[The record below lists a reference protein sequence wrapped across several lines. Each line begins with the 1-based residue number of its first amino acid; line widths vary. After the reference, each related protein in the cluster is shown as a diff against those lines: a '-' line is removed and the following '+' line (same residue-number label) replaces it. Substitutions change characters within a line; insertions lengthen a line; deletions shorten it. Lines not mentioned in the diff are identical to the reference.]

1 MKKSSS
7 SDIKTKSLN
16 SPEGFFTSTLNLI
29 KTQPWVPIRMSS
41 RLYQP
46 TALGT
51 NGTMS
56 SACTQLTLSSGSFS
70 SQANMRSILSKIL
83 RRVHIKVRAVKNT
96 NLFVEIL
103 FAGDGTVEE
112 SRSLDRRLGGR
123 VLEGLA
129 LAVVGHETRPALLQ
143 SGPLDQVNT
152 KADPMGKS
160 ARLS

>member
-1 MKKSSS
+1 
-7 SDIKTKSLN
+7 
-16 SPEGFFTSTLNLI
+16 
-29 KTQPWVPIRMSS
+29 
-41 RLYQP
+41 
-46 TALGT
+46 
-51 NGTMS
+51 
-56 SACTQLTLSSGSFS
+56 
-70 SQANMRSILSKIL
+70 MRSILSKII
-83 RRVHIKVRAVKNT
+83 RRVHIKGRAVKNT